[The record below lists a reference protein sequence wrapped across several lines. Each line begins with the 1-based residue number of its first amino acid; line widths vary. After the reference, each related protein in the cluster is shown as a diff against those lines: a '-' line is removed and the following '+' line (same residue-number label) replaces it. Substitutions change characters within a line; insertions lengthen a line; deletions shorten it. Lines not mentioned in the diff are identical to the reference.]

1 MTYFCLGERLLRDG
15 NCLAGDLQR
24 RYSAFFALLL
34 TAGTQTGAMQNAGL
48 YSSRQSAKK
57 DLIFTFKK
65 CRKRRETFDNFP
77 NVCNWWNSVRWKRG
91 EERLWPSCRK
101 PPTSFLDYDNGSAT
115 WRLSSISSSHK
126 KTEHSF
132 CSTSIEMCSK
142 MMQNCSKMI
151 KTSLKIFCWFEN
163 GSKRSLIV

>member
-77 NVCNWWNSVRWKRG
+77 NVCN
-91 EERLWPSCRK
+91 
-101 PPTSFLDYDNGSAT
+101 
-115 WRLSSISSSHK
+115 
-126 KTEHSF
+126 
-132 CSTSIEMCSK
+132 
-142 MMQNCSKMI
+142 
-151 KTSLKIFCWFEN
+151 
-163 GSKRSLIV
+163 